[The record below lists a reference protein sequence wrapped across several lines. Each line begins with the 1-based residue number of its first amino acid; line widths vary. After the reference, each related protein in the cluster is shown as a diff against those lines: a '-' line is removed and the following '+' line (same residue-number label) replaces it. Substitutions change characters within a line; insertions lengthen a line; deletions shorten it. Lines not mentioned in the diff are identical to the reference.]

1 VSIQHHR
8 MLTRLPFVITKYRLP
23 ARITVIAAIAATTAA
38 TATTITTIVTIATT
52 TITTVFI
59 AARTACR
66 PLGLEAVTTINR
78 TVFTRNKWYRGWT
91 STGRTGGLIMFTATR
106 AGSRRLPSTTG
117 STATRATA
125 RCVCQSAAGI
135 KLLFASSKCK
145 VLTTV
150 TTGEDTI
157 LVSFIGHHG

>member
-1 VSIQHHR
+1 
-8 MLTRLPFVITKYRLP
+8 MLARLPFVITKYRLP
-23 ARITVIAAIAATTAA
+23 ARITIIAATTTAT

-59 AARTACR
+59 TARTACR
-66 PLGLEAVTTINR
+66 PLGLEAVTTIDR

-106 AGSRRLPSTTG
+106 AGSRRLPSTAS
-117 STATRATA
+117 STTTRATA

-150 TTGEDTI
+150 TTGEDTV

>member
-1 VSIQHHR
+1 
-8 MLTRLPFVITKYRLP
+8 MLACVRLWMKKYQLP
-23 ARITVIAAIAATTAA
+23 ARIAVIASIAAVTA
-38 TATTITTIVTIATT
+38 TASTAITTIVTIATT
-52 TITTVFI
+52 VITMGII

-66 PLGLEAVTTINR
+66 ALGLEAVTSIDR
-78 TVFTRNKWYRGWT
+78 TVFTRDKWYRSWT
-91 STGRTGGLIMFTATR
+91 STGRTSGLIMFSTTR
-106 AGSRRLPSTTG
+106 AGGRRLPATAS

-135 KLLFASSKCK
+135 KLLFASTKCK